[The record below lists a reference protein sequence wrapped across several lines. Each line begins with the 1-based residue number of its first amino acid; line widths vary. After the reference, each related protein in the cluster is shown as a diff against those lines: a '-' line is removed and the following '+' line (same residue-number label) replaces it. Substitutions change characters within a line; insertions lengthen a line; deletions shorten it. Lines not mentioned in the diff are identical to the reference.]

1 MAAASANL
9 YTNHSSSSATMVAY
23 YNELMSDKTNVTN
36 SSQFASAST
45 VTQPY
50 GNVPYFTVT
59 TSPVAPFQSN
69 SQSVYMGPNYPVPV
83 SGPSL
88 YQQYIA
94 PAAAAVGSGL
104 TELGQLTMSPFVPS
118 FGSGSGGAGAPL
130 SSLSQK
136 GSTLPLQDL
145 QRTLLYQLQ
154 QSTGQSGTATGQGTQ
169 QPTSTAASQT
179 PLSPTQRM
187 QDIEQQF
194 INNIYWNQLYKTNPS
209 LAQLLGF
216 TNTANANI
224 VSPVYDFVNAVLK
237 INSQNPWANFAPPNY
252 VVNAYKNT
260 LSKARKR

>member
-9 YTNHSSSSATMVAY
+9 YTNHSSSSATMVAC
-23 YNELMSDKTNVTN
+23 YNELMSDNTNVTN

-50 GNVPYFTVT
+50 RNVPYFTVT

-94 PAAAAVGSGL
+94 PAAVGSGL
-104 TELGQLTMSPFVPS
+104 TELGQLAMSPFVPS

-145 QRTLLYQLQ
+145 QRTLLYQLL
-154 QSTGQSGTATGQGTQ
+154 QSTGQSGTAT
-169 QPTSTAASQT
+169 
-179 PLSPTQRM
+179 
-187 QDIEQQF
+187 
-194 INNIYWNQLYKTNPS
+194 
-209 LAQLLGF
+209 
-216 TNTANANI
+216 
-224 VSPVYDFVNAVLK
+224 
-237 INSQNPWANFAPPNY
+237 
-252 VVNAYKNT
+252 
-260 LSKARKR
+260 